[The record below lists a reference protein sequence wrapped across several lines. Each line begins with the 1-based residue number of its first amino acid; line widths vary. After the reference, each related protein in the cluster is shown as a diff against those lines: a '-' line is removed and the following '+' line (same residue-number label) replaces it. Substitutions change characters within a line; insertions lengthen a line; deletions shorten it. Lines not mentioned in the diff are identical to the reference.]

1 MLPMGAPATLPGF
14 GGSGTD
20 CMRFRKKMSE
30 RFPPGRDTRG
40 PRHVLVKQALP
51 IEIPLMTQIL
61 FADE

>member
-1 MLPMGAPATLPGF
+1 MLPMAAPATLPGF

-40 PRHVLVKQALP
+40 ATARACEASLTYRNSINDTNP
-51 IEIPLMTQIL
+51 ICR
-61 FADE
+61 